1 MTLSPDDGHA
11 IGLDNNLMTNL
22 SDLHQRMPFVLKA
35 TAPFD
40 ELLHDGNR
48 YQIEQ
53 ALRDIAAGGAGDEP
67 GAMSGSTTWCVCTGA
82 RCLRFVGGN

>member
-1 MTLSPDDGHA
+1 
-11 IGLDNNLMTNL
+11 MTNL

-35 TAPFD
+35 AAQFD

-53 ALRDIAAGGAGDEP
+53 ALRDIAAGAG
-67 GAMSGSTTWCVCTGA
+67 V
-82 RCLRFVGGN
+82 R